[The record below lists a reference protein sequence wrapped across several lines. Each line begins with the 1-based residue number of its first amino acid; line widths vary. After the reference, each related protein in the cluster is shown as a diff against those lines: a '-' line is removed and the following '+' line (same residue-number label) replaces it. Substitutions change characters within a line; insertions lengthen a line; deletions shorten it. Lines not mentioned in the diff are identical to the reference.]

1 MEFTLGE
8 VFGLTRNLQKLTD
21 KELPIKVSYSLL
33 KLLQGCSVEM
43 ETLEKA
49 RVKLVEKF
57 TGEKEEGKELQVLD
71 ENKEKFQKEFTIL
84 LSEKVEIKFEPILI
98 DDLGD
103 ISLSTKDLIPL
114 QKIIKEK

>member
-1 MEFTLGE
+1 MKFTLGE

-57 TGEKEEGKELQVLD
+57 AEKKEKGKDLQVSD
-71 ENKEKFQKEFTIL
+71 KNKEKFQKEFTTL
-84 LSEKVEIKFEPILI
+84 LDEKVEIKFKPIAI
-98 DDLGD
+98 GDLGD
-103 ISLSTKDLIPL
+103 ITFSTKDLIPL